1 MAGSISLK
9 GDKELANA
17 LKRLSMADF
26 EGVVQDNMRQI
37 FNRAQRGGTP
47 VDSGELK
54 RSLGFDPK
62 GADSEV
68 GYTKEY
74 APHVE
79 YGHRQNVGQYV
90 PKLGKRLKASY
101 VPGQHYLAQNV
112 ATQGPILDRALKQE
126 IRRLGK

>member
-1 MAGSISLK
+1 MAGSITLK
-9 GDKELANA
+9 GDRELANA
-17 LKRLSMADF
+17 LKRLSQADF
-26 EGVVQDNMRQI
+26 EAVVQDNMRQI

-54 RSLGFDPK
+54 LSLGFSPK
-62 GADSEV
+62 GGDSEV

-79 YGHRQNVGQYV
+79 YGHRQTPGRYV
-90 PKLGKRLKASY
+90 PAIGKRLKASY

-112 ATQGPILDRALKQE
+112 AQQGPILDRALKKE
-126 IRRLGK
+126 IRRLG